1 MFSPTLRA
9 TFLSSLPRLGGGVRV
24 VQEQWK
30 LTGFPQ
36 STSLCCNIVLQDDK
50 GEGVSLAPAQGA
62 LHLPTVQF

>member
-1 MFSPTLRA
+1 MFFPTLRA

-36 STSLCCNIVLQDDK
+36 STSLCYNIVLQHK